1 MTFAGRST
9 NSMPVP
15 RAYAVAGWIF
25 RMVARWM
32 SRPGSDQLP
41 DLGGRPT
48 VMVANHSSLADVFYA
63 IAMLSDWGFPAR
75 CLVRYSYFNNP
86 LMGAFLRSV
95 DCIPAGGGGTDATAI
110 ALETLAAGRPVAV
123 MPEGRITPRDQRE
136 TDGMGQFRPG
146 FIDIARQADAQI
158 LPVGLINADHVWG
171 SRAKLPRMLPFRR
184 TKVTLGVGTPIDL
197 DDRDDATIEAEVRA
211 QMASILARP

>member
-1 MTFAGRST
+1 
-9 NSMPVP
+9 MPVP

-25 RMVARWM
+25 GLFARWM
-32 SRPGSDQLP
+32 SRPGSDPLP
-41 DLGGRPT
+41 DLGDRPT
-48 VMVANHSSLADVFYA
+48 VMVANHASMSDVFYA

-75 CLVRYSYFNNP
+75 CLVRYSYFDNP

-136 TDGMGQFRPG
+136 PDGMGLFRPG
-146 FIDIARQADAQI
+146 FIDIARQANAQI
-158 LPVGLINADHVWG
+158 LPVGLINADKVWG
-171 SRAKLPRMLPFRR
+171 SRSKLPRLLPFRR
-184 TKVTLGVGTPIDL
+184 PTVILGTGTPIQL
-197 DDRDDATIEAEVRA
+197 GDRDDATIEAEVRA
-211 QMASILARP
+211 QMASILARA